1 MTKRMH
7 SHRKAG
13 NRKQQAVY
21 LIEQQL
27 KIRYFFDSL
36 KRIGFA
42 NSEAEPNLDHLILKK
57 LKLDDGTD
65 ETYTRYTEIID
76 AHIGMVAN
84 NPPGSV
90 PHAVK
95 VYKLL
100 KALRNKE
107 KNKIP
112 HATARTA
119 TTRV

>member
-1 MTKRMH
+1 MTKRIQ
-7 SHRKAG
+7 SQRKSG

-27 KIRYFFDSL
+27 KTRCFFDSL
-36 KRIGFA
+36 ERMGFG
-42 NSEAEPNLDHLILKK
+42 NHKAEPNLDQLILKK

-84 NPPGSV
+84 NPRGSAT
-90 PHAVK
+90 HAVN
-95 VYKLL
+95 VYTLL
-100 KALRNKE
+100 KALRKRE

-112 HATARTA
+112 HATAGTA
-119 TTRV
+119 TARV